1 MLTQGTMNSPHSWRQ
16 SLSVV
21 LSDAGRGL
29 FLVTHSGLAMLGLA
43 SLVLVLAL
51 WIRPDWLEASQQQLY
66 QWLRDRQVLMSWL
79 PEDTTHRVTALDLSE
94 LPADQ
99 AAVARW
105 LGKKYRIAPEPLAA
119 LVAEAHVLSKK
130 TGLAAN
136 LILAVMA
143 IESNFHPYIQS
154 QAGAQGL
161 MQVITGIHANRYRA
175 YGGHMAAF
183 DPISNLR
190 VGVAVLVD
198 CIKRKDGSLQEGLR
212 YYLGGDAVVEDGGYV
227 AKVQAEQ
234 ARLDA
239 VASGRDPMPIGK
251 DAVPNGMDE
260 ASAP

>member
-1 MLTQGTMNSPHSWRQ
+1 MMNSQTSWRR
-16 SLSVV
+16 SLAMVM
-21 LSDAGRGL
+21 SDLGRGL
-29 FLVTHSGLAMLGLA
+29 FLLTHSGLAMLGVAGLL
-43 SLVLVLAL
+43 LVVAL
-51 WIRPDWLEASQQQLY
+51 WARPDWLAASQQQLY
-66 QWLRDRQVLMSWL
+66 QWLRDQQVLLSWL
-79 PEDTTHRVTALDLSE
+79 PEDTTHRVTALDLSD

-130 TGLAAN
+130 VGLPAH

-154 QAGAQGL
+154 PAGAQGL
-161 MQVITGIHANRYRA
+161 MQVMTGVHANRYRS
-175 YGGHMAAF
+175 YGGVMAAF
-183 DPISNLR
+183 DPISNMR

-198 CIKRKDGSLQEGLR
+198 CIKRKDGALHEGLR

-227 AKVQAEQ
+227 SKVLEEQ

-239 VASGRDPMPIGK
+239 VASGK
-251 DAVPNGMDE
+251 DVATRQETVAAED
-260 ASAP
+260 SLR